1 MPTFRNVDR
10 IYSVTVSSVWYC
22 SMKDNLSLETMNCV
36 GSTDEK
42 VGDCGLVHGADI

>member
-1 MPTFRNVDR
+1 MPTFRID
-10 IYSVTVSSVWYC
+10 SDTVSSVWYC
-22 SMKDNLSLETMNCV
+22 SMKDSLTLETINCV